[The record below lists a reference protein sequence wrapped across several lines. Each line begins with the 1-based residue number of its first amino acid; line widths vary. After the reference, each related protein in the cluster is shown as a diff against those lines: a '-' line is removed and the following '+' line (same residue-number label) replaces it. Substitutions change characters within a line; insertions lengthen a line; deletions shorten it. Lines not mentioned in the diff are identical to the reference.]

1 MWSACDCVANSGS
14 SRLRCRGYSATTEA
28 SKPRSLSTSETRT
41 LKVPKSTPAT
51 TAIPFLRQKTDRQI
65 ANNKSK
71 TLALSSWIILHAI
84 NQAQNHQKP
93 APPYR
98 CVQIRENGRGRMRP
112 FRQSAHQNQE
122 SIHQQQK
129 TDEKPD
135 GNDVMSLAHSVSP
148 ENDLQNYQKQKGPRA
163 PHYRA
168 MKPARLLLVRHLCE
182 SIDQPFQLVIR
193 LRLGH
198 QGHEHGDHHAR
209 HTRPQRLV
217 HILREPLG
225 FRGKREHAHPA
236 MIELHQA
243 EHSDR

>member
-14 SRLRCRGYSATTEA
+14 SRLRCRGYSATAEA

-51 TAIPFLRQKTDRQI
+51 TAMPFPRQKTDRQI

-122 SIHQQQK
+122 SIYQQQK
-129 TDEKPD
+129 TDEKPRSEEHTSELQ
-135 GNDVMSLAHSVSP
+135 SLTNLVC
-148 ENDLQNYQKQKGPRA
+148 
-163 PHYRA
+163 
-168 MKPARLLLVRHLCE
+168 RLLLE
-182 SIDQPFQLVIR
+182 KKK
-193 LRLGH
+193 
-198 QGHEHGDHHAR
+198 
-209 HTRPQRLV
+209 TN
-217 HILREPLG
+217 
-225 FRGKREHAHPA
+225 KN
-236 MIELHQA
+236 
-243 EHSDR
+243 